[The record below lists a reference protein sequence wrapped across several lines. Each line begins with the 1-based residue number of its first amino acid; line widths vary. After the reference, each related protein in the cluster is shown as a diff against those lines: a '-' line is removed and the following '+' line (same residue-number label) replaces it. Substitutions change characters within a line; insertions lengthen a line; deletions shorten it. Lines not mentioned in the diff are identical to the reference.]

1 MYENNPNFTDCQDN
15 LSLFTSVKIDIFSTM
30 NLEQILDALRR
41 SPEFMKNVTRWQKI
55 PSKEADY
62 GDYPAPL
69 NPDLVEVLKS
79 KGIRR
84 LYSHQSA
91 AVREILSG
99 RHTVIVT
106 PTASGKTLCYNLP
119 VIQSILDDPESRAM
133 YLFPTKALSQDQV
146 EELHDLVQKLG
157 ADIKT
162 FTFDG
167 DTPAS
172 ARKAIRSAGHIVVTN
187 PDMLHQGILPHH
199 TGWVK
204 LFENLKYVVID
215 EVHSYRGVFGSHLAN
230 VIRRLK
236 RICEFYGSKPTFIGC
251 SATIANP
258 RELFQKLIEEEAA
271 LVDNNGAPRGEKHF
285 IFYNPPVVNAELGIR
300 KSSIKEAQNISS
312 RFLSA
317 GVQTIVFVRSRLRV
331 EILLTYLKETMQS
344 LKKSAE
350 LVRGYRGGYLPNQR
364 RAIENGLRDGS
375 IQCVVSTNAL
385 ELGIDI
391 GQLSAAVMAG
401 YPGTIASTWQQAG
414 RAGRKESVSIAVL
427 VASSAPID
435 QYIINHPEYFFAS
448 PPETGIVDPNNLI
461 ILISHLK
468 CAAFE
473 LPFREGERFG
483 REPVEQL
490 LQYLEEHHVLHKAGE
505 QYHWMSETYP
515 AEEISLRRAAPDN
528 VVIVDTTTKERVI
541 GEVDL
546 FSAPML
552 VHAEA
557 IYLHEG
563 EQFHVDKL
571 DWERHQ
577 ALVHKVDVD
586 YYTDAQTKTDIR
598 VMDEF
603 DVVPVSGGQKG
614 NGEVS
619 VTTVATLYKKIK
631 FHTHENVGS
640 GRIHLPETTMHTTA
654 YWWELEDTVREALAL
669 TEVNLGDGLKAAANV
684 IENVVP
690 IWVMTDPRDLRTVP
704 MLRSPFSSKPTIY
717 IYEHTPGGVGYSKK
731 IYELHVELLKAAREL
746 IRTCGCAAGCPSCV
760 GPVLEVGEKGKDS
773 ALKLLEWGLK
783 G

>member
-1 MYENNPNFTDCQDN
+1 
-15 LSLFTSVKIDIFSTM
+15 M
-30 NLEQILDALRR
+30 NLEQTIEMLRCA
-41 SPEFMKNVTRWQKI
+41 PEFMMNVSHWQKI
-55 PSKEADY
+55 PAKEAVY
-62 GDYPAPL
+62 GNFPAGLDARLVDVL
-69 NPDLVEVLKS
+69 NS
-79 KGIRR
+79 KGIRN
-84 LYSHQSA
+84 LYSHQA
-91 AVREILSG
+91 EAVGRILSG

-119 VIQSILDDPESRAM
+119 VIQSILDNPESRAL

-146 EELHDLVQKLG
+146 EELHGIVQKLG
-157 ADIKT
+157 VDLKT
-162 FTFDG
+162 YTFDG

-204 LFENLKYVVID
+204 LFENLRYVVID

-236 RICEFYGSKPTFIGC
+236 RICEFYGSRPAFIGC

-258 RELFQKLIEEEAA
+258 RELFEKLIEEEAA
-271 LVDNNGAPRGEKHF
+271 LVNNNGAPRGEKHF

-300 KSSIKEAQNISS
+300 KSSIKESQGIAR

-344 LKKSAE
+344 LKKSGD

-364 RAIENGLRDGS
+364 REIEKGLRDGS

-391 GQLSAAVMAG
+391 GQLTAAVMSG
-401 YPGTIASTWQQAG
+401 YPGTISSTWQQAG
-414 RAGRKESVSIAVL
+414 RAGRRESVSIAVL

-435 QYIINHPEYFFAS
+435 QYVIHHPEYFFES
-448 PPETGIVDPNNLI
+448 PPENGIVDPNNLI

-473 LPFREGERFG
+473 LPFREDEQFG
-483 REPVEQL
+483 REPVHQL
-490 LQYLEEHHVLHKAGE
+490 LQYLEEHHVLHRSGE
-505 QYHWMSETYP
+505 QYHWTSETYP
-515 AEEISLRRAAPDN
+515 AEEVGLRRAAPDN
-528 VVIVDTTTKERVI
+528 VVIVDTTGKERVI

-546 FSAPML
+546 FSAQVM
-552 VHAEA
+552 VHDEA
-557 IYLHEG
+557 IYIHEG
-563 EQFHVDKL
+563 EQYHVDKL
-571 DWERHQ
+571 DWDRHR
-577 ALVHKVDVD
+577 ALVHRVKVD
-586 YYTDAQTKTDIR
+586 YYTDAQMKTDIR

-603 DVVPVSGGQKG
+603 DTDPVPGGQKG

-631 FHTHENVGS
+631 FGTHENVGS
-640 GRIHLPETTMHTTA
+640 GRIHLPEMSMHTTA
-654 YWWELEDTVREALAL
+654 YWWELDDSVRGELAL
-669 TEVNLGDGLKAAANV
+669 TESNLGDGLKAVGNV
-684 IENVVP
+684 LENVVP
-690 IWVMTDPRDLRTVP
+690 IWVMTDPHDLRTLP
-704 MLRSPFSSKPTIY
+704 MLKSPFSSKPTIY

-731 IYELHVELLKAAREL
+731 IFNLHGELLKAARDL
-746 IRTCGCAAGCPSCV
+746 IKTCGCASGCPSCV
-760 GPVLEVGEKGKDS
+760 GPVLEVGDKGKES
-773 ALKLLEWGLK
+773 AVRLLEWGLK